1 MAVKEREP
9 KNLGVLLIDFSPVV
23 REGLQ
28 AILTKDE
35 RIKVIGDAP
44 DEQQALLTESS
55 FLDTEINEKR
65 TASGACYCN
74 ILVGQRQG

>member
-1 MAVKEREP
+1 MAVTQRESET
-9 KNLGVLLIDFSPVV
+9 LGVLLIDFSPVV

-44 DEQQALLTESS
+44 DEYQALQH
-55 FLDTEINEKR
+55 IKR
-65 TASGACYCN
+65 ASDR
-74 ILVGQRQG
+74 GQPVKVC